1 MTKPSTKAF
10 ETAPQANQDEFF
22 LARAI
27 ELARQGSELGDGG
40 PFGAVLVC
48 DGKILAEGW
57 NRVVASHDP
66 TAHAEITAIRSACAA
81 VDHFHLPNSTLYASS
96 EPCPMCL
103 SAAYWARI
111 ERIVFA
117 NSRAEAAAIGFCDDE
132 LYSELNRHFTARS
145 IVMEHHPMPDALR
158 PLQRWASNPGRTPY

>member
-1 MTKPSTKAF
+1 LIALPSARI
-10 ETAPQANQDEFF
+10 AQMNPDDQF

-27 ELARQGSELGDGG
+27 ELARQGSASGEGG
-40 PFGAVLVC
+40 PFGAVIVR
-48 DGKILAEGW
+48 DGRIIAEGW
-57 NRVVASHDP
+57 NRVVASRDP
-66 TAHAEITAIRSACAA
+66 TAHAEIGAIRSAC
-81 VDHFHLPNSTLYASS
+81 VGLGHFHLHGCTLYASS

-132 LYSELNRHFTARS
+132 LYSELNRHFSARS
-145 IVMEHHPMPDALR
+145 IVMEHHPLPGALA
-158 PLQRWASNPGRTPY
+158 PLELWAANPGRIPY

>member
-1 MTKPSTKAF
+1 MH
-10 ETAPQANQDEFF
+10 DDDYF

-27 ELARQGSELGDGG
+27 QLATLGSEAGDGG
-40 PFGAVLVC
+40 PFGAVIVC
-48 DGKILAEGW
+48 EGRIVAEGW

-66 TAHAEITAIRSACAA
+66 TAHAEICAIRSACSTFG
-81 VDHFHLPNSTLYASS
+81 HFHLPGSTLYASS

-103 SAAYWARI
+103 SAAYWARV

-132 LYSELNRHFTARS
+132 LYAELGRHFSERS
-145 IVMEHHPMPDALR
+145 ILIEHHPLPGALA
-158 PLQRWASNPGRTPY
+158 PLLRWSNNPGHICY

>member
-1 MTKPSTKAF
+1 MPVATPCLQMSS
-10 ETAPQANQDEFF
+10 DDIF

-27 ELARQGSELGDGG
+27 ELARQGSEGGQGG
-40 PFGAVLVC
+40 PFGAVIVR
-48 DGKILAEGW
+48 DGKIIAEGW

-66 TAHAEITAIRSACAA
+66 TAHAEISAIRSACISSG
-81 VDHFHLPNSTLYASS
+81 DFHLTGCTLYASS

-117 NSRAEAAAIGFCDDE
+117 NSRTEAAAIGFCDDE
-132 LYSELNRHFTARS
+132 LYQELNRHFSDRS
-145 IVMEHHPMPDALR
+145 IIMEHR
-158 PLQRWASNPGRTPY
+158 PLPGALEPMRQWAQNPTRTPY